1 MANNETSTA
10 ESLMSAYLDQELD
23 ADESREFEETLAS
36 SPDARRELDELRS
49 LLRLVKDLPEVQAP
63 PDLYEKIARKLRR
76 KKLLR
81 ADFWL
86 LVALPFQVLGI
97 LMILAVAVIYTM
109 LYLDND
115 PSARLEKDPTAAAAA
130 PEGPAAGP
138 GQPPAAPADLH

>member
-1 MANNETSTA
+1 MANNETSNA

-23 ADESREFEETLAS
+23 ADESRDFEETLAS

-49 LLRLVKDLPEVQAP
+49 LLRLVKDLPEVEAP

-109 LYLDND
+109 LHLDHD
-115 PSARLEKDPTAAAAA
+115 PSARLEKDPAAAAA
-130 PEGPAAGP
+130 PPTASERPAAE
-138 GQPPAAPADLH
+138 PADLH